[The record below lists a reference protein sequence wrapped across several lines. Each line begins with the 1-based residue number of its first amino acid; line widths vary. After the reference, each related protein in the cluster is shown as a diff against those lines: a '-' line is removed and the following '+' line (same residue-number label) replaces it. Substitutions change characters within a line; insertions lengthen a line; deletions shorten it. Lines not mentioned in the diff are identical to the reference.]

1 MPAHAAQPLTPPWTI
16 ERLTPHLG
24 GRIDGLQLH
33 SIDDRQL
40 AQLEASLVQHKVLF
54 FPQQH
59 WSAAQQRDFAARL
72 GELHVHPTFEA
83 HQEVNE
89 LVVFNYDPSRK
100 GANDTWHADVT
111 FAERPL
117 KYGVLHAE
125 TIPEV
130 GGDTLWVDNEAA
142 FEALSA
148 PLRQLLEGLEAM
160 HSVLPAMGYPGAIEQ
175 PDLLQRLA
183 RLPVPTRHP
192 VVRVHPISGRRSLFV
207 NQAFTSHI
215 VGLSPLESQALLQLL
230 FRHLENPAF
239 QVRWRWQ
246 AQCAAIWDN
255 RSTQHLAVSDYFP
268 QVRRV
273 RRAAVLEEQRP
284 WGPNPSLTQAQ
295 P

>member
-1 MPAHAAQPLTPPWTI
+1 MPHRPALAEHSPWNV
-16 ERLTPHLG
+16 ERLTPRLG
-24 GRIDGLQLH
+24 ARLDGLQLH
-33 SIDDRQL
+33 ELDNRQL
-40 AQLEASLVQHKVLF
+40 SDLEQLLVQHKVLF

-59 WSAAQQRDFAARL
+59 WSAEQQRDFAARL

-83 HQEVNE
+83 HTEANE
-89 LVVFNYDPSRK
+89 LVVFNYDQSRK

-125 TIPEV
+125 VIPEV

-142 FEALSA
+142 YAALSP
-148 PLRQLLEGLEAM
+148 PLRTLLEGLEAL
-160 HSVLPAMGYPGAIEQ
+160 HSVLPAMGYPGALEQ

-183 RLPVPTRHP
+183 RLPAPTRHP
-192 VVRVHPISGRRSLFV
+192 VVRVHPVSGRPSLFV

-215 VGLSPLESQALLQLL
+215 VGLSALESQALLQLL
-230 FRHLENPAF
+230 FRHMENPAF

-246 AQCAAIWDN
+246 NQCAAIWDN

-268 QVRRV
+268 AVRRV
-273 RRAAVLEEQRP
+273 RRAAVLEDQRP
-284 WGPNPSLTQAQ
+284 WGLAQ
-295 P
+295 VPA